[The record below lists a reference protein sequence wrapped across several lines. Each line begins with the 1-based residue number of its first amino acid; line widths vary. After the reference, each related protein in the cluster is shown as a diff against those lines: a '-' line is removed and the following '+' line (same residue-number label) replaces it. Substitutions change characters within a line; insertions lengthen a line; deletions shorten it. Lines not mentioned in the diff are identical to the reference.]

1 MRFVGPT
8 RAQIGVRTV
17 FNILGPLANPA
28 KADFMIL
35 GTYDPD
41 LLEPMAKV
49 LMNLG
54 IKRAML
60 VYGNDRLDE
69 VSISAPTTIC
79 EINGGKLIKYE
90 IKPEDFGLK
99 RGKLADIVGEDGK
112 GNAAITRGILEG
124 AIKGAKRDIVLLNSG
139 CALYICGKCD
149 SIEEGVKTAA
159 EMIDSG
165 KALKKL
171 EELVELTE
179 DKK

>member
-1 MRFVGPT
+1 
-8 RAQIGVRTV
+8 
-17 FNILGPLANPA
+17 
-28 KADFMIL
+28 MIL

-124 AIKGAKRDIVLLNSG
+124 HNQG
-139 CALYICGKCD
+139 CKERYR
-149 SIEEGVKTAA
+149 S
-159 EMIDSG
+159 S
-165 KALKKL
+165 
-171 EELVELTE
+171 
-179 DKK
+179 

>member
-99 RGKLADIVGEDGK
+99 EASLLTSLARTERATQLSQEVYSRALSRVQREILFFSTQVVHFISAA
-112 GNAAITRGILEG
+112 NATAS
-124 AIKGAKRDIVLLNSG
+124 KR
-139 CALYICGKCD
+139 A
-149 SIEEGVKTAA
+149 
-159 EMIDSG
+159 
-165 KALKKL
+165 
-171 EELVELTE
+171 
-179 DKK
+179 